1 MDYLKCAILFKYKNF
16 IAMMSISPIYIISTL
31 IILSIIYYIVEND
44 KEESSEEI
52 RELLKQLDRRYLQSD
67 PQEINLIE
75 LQNNISDKLLH
86 SHNEV
91 MTEMLDQ
98 HERRMINL
106 INNIIDTLKK
116 NQRVNIHNEYTI
128 EDYEKDINGQ

>member
-1 MDYLKCAILFKYKNF
+1 
-16 IAMMSISPIYIISTL
+16 MMSISPIYIISTL